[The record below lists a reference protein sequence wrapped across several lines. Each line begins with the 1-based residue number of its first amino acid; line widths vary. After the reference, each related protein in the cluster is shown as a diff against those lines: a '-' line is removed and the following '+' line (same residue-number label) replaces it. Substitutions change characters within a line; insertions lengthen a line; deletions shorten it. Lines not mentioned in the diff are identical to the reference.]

1 MNKIIQNQMLKFKI
15 IEVKYMKINKI
26 FNRKKKN

>member
-15 IEVKYMKINKI
+15 IEVKFMKINKTL
-26 FNRKKKN
+26 NRKNKN